1 MVLTTFSIAVV
12 LVATAFAFLFYRLAS
27 RVDPE
32 ARSADW
38 LENFSLDSYAPMAR
52 LLDPKDFAHL
62 ERHAGYHRALGKR
75 IRTERRKAF
84 VGYLELMVIDFN
96 QLLKFGR
103 LMVVTSLVDRSDFD
117 RALRRQ
123 QISFYLAVC
132 SIRCKLLLAPLGLRV
147 QGTELV
153 ASLGQIFRQVQEL
166 ATIESSAG

>member
-1 MVLTTFSIAVV
+1 MILTTFSIAVV
-12 LVATAFAFLFYRLAS
+12 LLATTFAFLLYRLAS

-32 ARSADW
+32 AGTAEWFED
-38 LENFSLDSYAPMAR
+38 FSLDSYAPMAR

-62 ERHAGYHRALGKR
+62 EKHAGYHRGLGKR
-75 IRTERRKAF
+75 LRIERRKAF
-84 VGYLELMVIDFN
+84 AGYLELMVGDFN

-103 LMVVTSLVDRSDFD
+103 LMVVSSPVDRSEFD

-123 QISFYLAVC
+123 QMSFYLAVC
-132 SIRCKLLLAPLGLRV
+132 SIRCKLALAPLGLRV

-166 ATIESSAG
+166 AAIESPAA